1 MLHIIYNPTAGKR
14 RATKNLVV
22 VEKLLKERG
31 VEYEVHA
38 TAAAH
43 DGEQIAREL
52 TANGETELVVL
63 GGDGTLHEVLN
74 GIVDPT
80 ACKLGL
86 IPSGTG
92 NDFATCVG
100 LPMDVEKATKILLDC
115 EAKDTDYIEM
125 ADRRCMNVGGIGM
138 DVDVLERCLRGKMR
152 GKLKYFISLLKSFF
166 VFDGCDVTVTI
177 DGKEEKHN
185 AILVDVCNGVMYGG
199 GIPICPKADVADGKI
214 SALVVDCI
222 GGKMALLKALL
233 TLMKGKILEYP
244 KTSYYLCE
252 EVRVTFDKPCIV
264 QLDGELYPGLEFR
277 AKIRSGLKFY
287 RP

>member
-1 MLHIIYNPTAGKR
+1 LRIPVCGDVKSVKVGYGLGFLQRKVMLHIIYNPTAGKKL
-14 RATKNLVV
+14 ATKNLVV
-22 VEKLLKERG
+22 VERLLKERG
-31 VEYEVHA
+31 VAYEVHA
-38 TAAAH
+38 TTEAQ
-43 DGEQIAREL
+43 DGERIAREL
-52 TANGETELVVL
+52 TTNGETELVVF

-74 GIVDPT
+74 GVVDPT

-92 NDFATCVG
+92 NDFATCIG
-100 LPMDVEKATKILLDC
+100 LPMDVEKATKILLEG

-152 GKLKYFISLLKSFF
+152 GKLKYFASLLKSFF
-166 VFDGCDVTVTI
+166 TFKGCSVTVVI

-233 TLMKGKILEYP
+233 TLMKCKISEYP
-244 KTSYYLCE
+244 ETS
-252 EVRVTFDKPCIV
+252 
-264 QLDGELYPGLEFR
+264 
-277 AKIRSGLKFY
+277 
-287 RP
+287 